1 MAKVR
6 VKKREVVI
14 PFEGEEMF
22 VVPKRKGFGQ
32 PDMEGYVMATGG
44 RSTGLETNT
53 STSTLDTTTDT
64 TTSTSPT
71 IQTGN
76 TGVGTAIGSSS
87 DVPPPSGTTST
98 STSSDGAGTLGGSS
112 PTSSG
117 TNAGDVPTGNQTSG
131 GSTTLTTASTQPET
145 GINSPIQTGGGTGG
159 TIVGGVTGA
168 GQQTETGTTT
178 TEIQIPTFPNL
189 SSMNCT
195 ELKNEITRLS
205 DKIATSVFPIN
216 VANAYNNQITLAK
229 SIETNKC
236 SRTPITE
243 TIVINP
249 IVTPP
254 APIIAH
260 SIGGGIFG
268 GGGGFGEPPLDEV
281 APIEEKKSDTGI
293 FLIIGGIALIYFLTR
308 KK

>member
-44 RSTGLETNT
+44 RTTGLETDT
-53 STSTLDTTTDT
+53 SNPTLET
-64 TTSTSPT
+64 TTSTTPT

-76 TGVGTAIGSSS
+76 TGVSIPTGSSA

-98 STSSDGAGTLGGSS
+98 TSTSDGASTIGGVAIG
-112 PTSSG
+112 SG
-117 TNAGDVPTGNQTSG
+117 TNAGDVPTGNQTQTG
-131 GSTTLTTASTQPET
+131 TTTIIGASPLPET
-145 GINSPIQTGGGTGG
+145 GINSTIQTGAGSGGQ
-159 TIVGGVTGA
+159 IEVGNMGA
-168 GQQTETGTTT
+168 GQQPETVTTNT
-178 TEIQIPTFPNL
+178 DTEIPLFPDL
-189 SSMNCT
+189 STMNCT
-195 ELKNEITRLS
+195 QLASEITRLS
-205 DKIATSVFPIN
+205 GKIATSVFPIN

-229 SIETNKC
+229 SIETTKC
-236 SRTPITE
+236 NRTLPNEPLI
-243 TIVINP
+243 I
-249 IVTPP
+249 TPP
-254 APIIAH
+254 APAPIIIP

-268 GGGGFGEPPLDEV
+268 GGIGGGGFGEPPIDE
-281 APIEEKKSDTGI
+281 APIVEEKNNMGI
-293 FLIIGGIALIYFLTR
+293 YLIVGGIALIYFLTR

>member
-14 PFEGEEMF
+14 PFEGEELF

-32 PDMEGYVMATGG
+32 PDMEGYVMATGS
-44 RSTGLETNT
+44 RTTGLETDT
-53 STSTLDTTTDT
+53 SNPTLET

-76 TGVGTAIGSSS
+76 TGVGTAIGSSA
-87 DVPPPSGTTST
+87 DIPPPSGTTST
-98 STSSDGAGTLGGSS
+98 STSSDGAGTLGGGS

-117 TNAGDVPTGNQTSG
+117 TNAGDVPTGNQSSG

-145 GINSPIQTGGGTGG
+145 GVNSTTQTGSGSGG

-178 TEIQIPTFPNL
+178 TDVQIPTFPNL

-236 SRTPITE
+236 SRTPLTE

-249 IVTPP
+249 IVTPSP
-254 APIIAH
+254 TG
-260 SIGGGIFG
+260 IGGGIFGGGIG
-268 GGGGFGEPPLDEV
+268 GGGGFGEPPSDV
-281 APIEEKKSDTGI
+281 APIVEEKSNTGI
-293 FLIIGGIALIYFLTR
+293 LLIIGGIALIYFLTR

>member
-44 RSTGLETNT
+44 RTTGIETDTSNPTLE
-53 STSTLDTTTDT
+53 T
-64 TTSTSPT
+64 TTSTTPT

-76 TGVGTAIGSSS
+76 TGVSIPTGSSA

-98 STSSDGAGTLGGSS
+98 TSTSDGTGTLGGSS

-117 TNAGDVPTGNQTSG
+117 TNAGDVPTGSQTSA
-131 GSTTLTTASTQPET
+131 GSTTITNPSTQPET
-145 GINSPIQTGGGTGG
+145 GINSPIQTGAGTGG
-159 TIVGGVTGA
+159 TIIGGVTGA
-168 GQQTETGTTT
+168 GQQTETVTTNT
-178 TEIQIPTFPNL
+178 DTEIPLFPDL
-189 SSMNCT
+189 STMNCT
-195 ELKNEITRLS
+195 QLASEITRLS
-205 DKIATSVFPIN
+205 GKIATSVFPIN
-216 VANAYNNQITLAK
+216 IANAYNNQITLAK
-229 SIETNKC
+229 SIETTKC
-236 SRTPITE
+236 NRTLPNEPLI
-243 TIVINP
+243 I
-249 IVTPP
+249 TPP
-254 APIIAH
+254 APAPIIIP

-268 GGGGFGEPPLDEV
+268 GGIGGGGGFGEPPIDE
-281 APIEEKKSDTGI
+281 APIVEEKNNMGI
-293 FLIIGGIALIYFLTR
+293 YLIVGGIALIYFLTR